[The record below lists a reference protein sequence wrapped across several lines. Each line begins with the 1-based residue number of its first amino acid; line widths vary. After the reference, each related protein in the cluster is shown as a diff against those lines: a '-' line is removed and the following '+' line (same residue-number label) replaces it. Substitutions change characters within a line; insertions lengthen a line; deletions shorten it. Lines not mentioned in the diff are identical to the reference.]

1 MTYIRESAIKNV
13 NYLVTTHTS
22 AQFTSSSANT
32 FITISG
38 SEIDYTSHSSASKV
52 IYEISFY
59 AEKLDGKFFQ
69 CFQLEEY
76 DGSSW
81 SEINAKFRKN
91 IGIEAGE
98 SNQNNRYYIYFRY
111 VIPAWNGS
119 KQLRLRTSDRDP
131 NQAVSLH
138 QLTEWDGAS
147 ATDQF
152 CNTNLLVYSI

>member
-1 MTYIRESAIKNV
+1 MTYIRECAIKNAK
-13 NYLVTTHTS
+13 YLVTTHTS
-22 AQFTSSSANT
+22 AQTTSDSANT
-32 FITISG
+32 FVTISG
-38 SEIDYTSHSSASKV
+38 SEIAYAPSNDASKV

-59 AEKLDGKFFQ
+59 AEKIDGKFFQ
-69 CFQLEEY
+69 CIQLEEY

-91 IGIEAGE
+91 IGVATGE
-98 SNQNNRYYIYFRY
+98 TNQNNRYYIYFRY
-111 VIPAWNGS
+111 VIPTWSGS

-131 NQAVSLH
+131 NQSVSLH